1 MLQRLTVIAIA
12 GSILGAGARQP
23 AQVALIRIDGA
34 IGPATANY
42 IARAID
48 VAAAARDECL
58 VIQLDTPGG
67 LLESTKQIVQ
77 TFYAAK
83 VPVVVYVAP
92 SGAVAGS
99 AGVFVTLAA
108 DIAAMAPNTTIGAA
122 HPVEISTSG
131 GAQPTDDVMK
141 TKLENYASSFIESI
155 ANRRHRN
162 VEWARSAVLQ
172 SIATT
177 AEKALDLKVIDLI
190 ANDLPQLLQRVDG
203 RTVGERTLH
212 TANATVVEIPMS
224 AGEHLFQL
232 IWRPEVMFLLM
243 LVAMY
248 GIIGELSSPGAIL
261 PGVAGAI
268 AVILFLFMSAT
279 LPVSVAGLALMGLAL
294 ALFIIDAFAPT
305 HGVLTVGGIL
315 AFFLGALL
323 LFSDAGPGFRLSL
336 AWIIPATVTTAAF
349 FMFGVAKG
357 IQAQFQPVRVGK
369 ETLFGR
375 AVTAGSRIDARGG
388 TVFTEG
394 ERWNAVSDTPV
405 EMGDA
410 VEVIAIDGLT
420 LQVKPKAQHVGES

>member
-1 MLQRLTVIAIA
+1 MPHRLILSAITLLA
-12 GSILGAGARQP
+12 LGAARP

-48 VAAAARDECL
+48 VAAAERDECL

-122 HPVEISTSG
+122 HPVEIGTSG
-131 GAQPTDDVMK
+131 STEPTDDVMK

-172 SIATT
+172 SVATT

-190 ANDLPQLLQRVDG
+190 ADDMPQLLQRIDG
-203 RTVGERTLH
+203 RSVGDRTLH

-232 IWRPEVMFLLM
+232 IWQPEVMFLLM

-268 AVILFLFMSAT
+268 AVVLLLFMSAT
-279 LPVSVAGLALMGLAL
+279 LPVNVAGLALIGLAA

-305 HGVLTVGGIL
+305 HGVLTAGGIL

-323 LFSDAGPGFRLSL
+323 LFSHAGPGFSLSL
-336 AWIIPATVTTAAF
+336 AWIIPATVITAAF
-349 FMFGVAKG
+349 FVFGVGKG
-357 IQAQFQPVRVGK
+357 IQAQLRPVRVGR
-369 ETLFGR
+369 ETMLGR
-375 AVTAGSRIDARGG
+375 TVTAGSRIDSRSG
-388 TVFTEG
+388 TVFIDG

-405 EMGDA
+405 EAGQPT
-410 VEVIAIDGLT
+410 EVTAIDGLT
-420 LQVKPKAQHVGES
+420 LKVKSQSQRVEDS

>member
-1 MLQRLTVIAIA
+1 M
-12 GSILGAGARQP
+12 
-23 AQVALIRIDGA
+23 
-34 IGPATANY
+34 
-42 IARAID
+42 
-48 VAAAARDECL
+48 
-58 VIQLDTPGG
+58 
-67 LLESTKQIVQ
+67 
-77 TFYAAK
+77 
-83 VPVVVYVAP
+83 
-92 SGAVAGS
+92 
-99 AGVFVTLAA
+99 TLAA
-108 DIAAMAPNTTIGAA
+108 DIAVMAPNTTIGAA
-122 HPVEISTSG
+122 HPVEIGTGG
-131 GAQPTDDVMK
+131 GAEPTDSVMK

-172 SIATT
+172 SVATT

-190 ANDLPQLLQRVDG
+190 ADDMPQLLQRVDG
-203 RTVGERTLH
+203 RTVGNRTLH

-268 AVILFLFMSAT
+268 AVILLLFMSAT
-279 LPVSVAGLALMGLAL
+279 LPVNAAGLALIGLAV

-305 HGVLTVGGIL
+305 HGVLTGGGIV

-323 LFSDAGPGFRLSL
+323 LFSHAGPGFRLSL

-357 IQAQFQPVRVGK
+357 IQAQFRPARVGT
-369 ETLFGR
+369 ETMLGR
-375 AVTAGSRIDARGG
+375 TVTARSRIDSQGG
-388 TVFTEG
+388 TVFIEG

-405 EMGDA
+405 EAGQA
-410 VEVIAIDGLT
+410 AEVTAIEGLT
-420 LQVKPKAQHVGES
+420 LKVKPQSQQVGDS